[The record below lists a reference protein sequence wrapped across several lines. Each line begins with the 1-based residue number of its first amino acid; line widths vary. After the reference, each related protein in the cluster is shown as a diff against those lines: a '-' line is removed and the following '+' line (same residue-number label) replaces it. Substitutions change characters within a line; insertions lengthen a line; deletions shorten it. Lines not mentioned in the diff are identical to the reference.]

1 MNIPNINA
9 RNFGGLP
16 EDAPSVRGV
25 MRLLGDHLWTVAG
38 ITLAVVM
45 LAGAYVWL
53 VSPVYSSSAVIRV
66 DAQDRNALGFAPEGQ
81 LVLGQKPPRTDAEI
95 GMMQSRK
102 VLDPVLTHY
111 GYDITVKPRMVPLLG
126 AIARKFA
133 TPGEPSR
140 AWLGLDSYAWGGER
154 VDIDSLRV
162 PADLENKKLRL
173 RALENGTFELRDTHG
188 YVLLSG
194 RVGQRIETGGTSIL
208 IERLDA
214 RPHTEF
220 DVVAW
225 NGVNALQ
232 RFSSN
237 LKIVEKGRETGIVQ
251 ITFDSNDP
259 AVSANVANAIA
270 QGYVATTVAE
280 RRANDSKTLEFIN
293 SELPRLREELR
304 QAETTLMGYEAS
316 VGSLRPTA
324 EAQSY
329 LQGGI
334 DIERQI
340 AMLQLQRTQMSQ
352 NFTPGSAPMRNIDQQ
367 LAQLNAAKAQFDS
380 RFTRMPASERTNAD
394 LSRNAKVAEAIY
406 IAMVNK
412 AEELTVRRAGTTGD
426 VHIVDSAIR
435 PADPVSPAVPIVM
448 SASVGIGL
456 MLGSLFV
463 CARSRYLT
471 GVTDSKFIERSMRVP
486 ILGSILYSAE
496 QVRLGHT
503 MPRRL
508 TFEST
513 EDGNHR
519 QPSLLLS
526 SNRPA
531 GNAAEDSTSQA
542 TSHYLLAR
550 IFPHDTTVEALR
562 GVRTALHLNETGKA
576 DDGVVV
582 LTGPTPGTGKSFIA
596 ANLAVLEAETT
607 RRVLLVDADMRCGRL
622 ASFFGKSN
630 SGGLAELLAGR
641 LHIDQAIQTAGIPG
655 LSLVS
660 CGRYPGNPSEL
671 LMMPSFR
678 SLLEE
683 FKRRFDLVIIDT
695 PPLLAVSDAAIVAN
709 GAGRAVLVL
718 RSGTQTEEEIE
729 ETVTRL
735 ERVGAS
741 IVGAVF
747 NAVPLRRSERRS
759 YGYVSTYL
767 NHNRIVV

>member
-1 MNIPNINA
+1 MNIPNIND
-9 RNFGGLP
+9 RDFGGLP
-16 EDAPSVRGV
+16 EDMPNARG
-25 MRLLGDHLWTVAG
+25 MIRLLGDHLWTVAG

-95 GMMQSRK
+95 GMMQSRT
-102 VLDPVLTHY
+102 VLDPVLSHY
-111 GYDITVKPRMVPLLG
+111 GYDITVKPRVVPLFG

-140 AWLGLDSYAWGGER
+140 PWFGLDSYAWGGER
-154 VDIDSLRV
+154 VDIDSLHV
-162 PADLENKKLRL
+162 PPRLENKTLRL
-173 RALENGTFELRDTHG
+173 RTLDNGAFELIDTRG
-188 YVLLSG
+188 YVMLSG
-194 RVGQRIETGGTSIL
+194 KVGEQVQADGVSIL
-208 IERLDA
+208 VKRLDA

-237 LKIVEKGRETGIVQ
+237 LKILEKGRETGIVQ

-259 AVSANVANAIA
+259 EVSANVANAIA
-270 QGYVATTVAE
+270 QGYVAATITE
-280 RRANDSKTLEFIN
+280 RRANDSKTLDFIN
-293 SELPRLREELR
+293 NELPRLREELR
-304 QAETTLMGYEAS
+304 QAEATLMGYEAS

-340 AMLQLQRTQMSQ
+340 AMLQLQRTQMLQ

-380 RFTRMPASERTNAD
+380 RFVRMPASERTNAD

-406 IAMVNK
+406 ITMVNK

-435 PADPVSPAVPIVM
+435 PADPVSPAIPIVM
-448 SASVGIGL
+448 AASVGVGL

-463 CARSRYLT
+463 FARSRYMT
-471 GVTDSKFIERSMRVP
+471 GVTDSKFIERSMRLP

-508 TFEST
+508 PYKST
-513 EDGNHR
+513 EEEGHR

-526 SNRPA
+526 STRPGGPPIEEIA
-531 GNAAEDSTSQA
+531 LPATSQ
-542 TSHYLLAR
+542 YLLAR
-550 IFPHDTTVEALR
+550 RFPHDTTVEALR
-562 GVRTALHLNETGKA
+562 GVRTALHLNETSRS

-607 RRVLLVDADMRCGRL
+607 RRVLLVDADMRCGSL
-622 ASFFGKSN
+622 ASFFSKPN
-630 SGGLAELLAGR
+630 TGGLAELLAGN
-641 LHIDQAIQTAGIPG
+641 LNIDQAIQTAGIPG
-655 LSLVS
+655 LSLLS
-660 CGRYPGNPSEL
+660 CGRYPRNPSEL
-671 LMMPSFR
+671 LMMPGFKT
-678 SLLEE
+678 LLAEL
-683 FKRRFDLVIIDT
+683 KRRFDLVIIDT

-709 GAGRAVLVL
+709 GANKTVLVL

-729 ETVTRL
+729 ETITKL
-735 ERVGAS
+735 ERAGAW
-741 IVGAVF
+741 IAGAIF
-747 NAVPLRRSERRS
+747 NAVPLRRSERRN
-759 YGYVSTYL
+759 YGYTSAYL
-767 NHNRIVV
+767 NHNQMVV